1 VGDHNSDIKLLV
13 ADIDGTL
20 VTRDKRV
27 TPAALEAVRKL
38 RDAGIRFTVISARP
52 PQGLRV
58 IADVVGLTD
67 PVPTL
72 NGGLIVKPDLRTV
85 LRKKLLEPVV
95 VERLL
100 RALPEA
106 NLDVWVYTDGEWLV
120 RDENGPYVEHEVHA
134 VKFSPR
140 VLKSFE
146 EIPLDRVAKIVGVS
160 ENFDAVAAAEKQI
173 QEAFRG
179 AVSATRSQKYYLDI
193 THPDANKG
201 EGILLLS
208 ELLDIPTEKIA
219 TIGDMQND
227 VSMFRRSGL
236 SIAMGN
242 ASPDVQREAKYVTT
256 SNEEE
261 GFANA
266 VAKYILAS
274 RQQAALR

>member
-1 VGDHNSDIKLLV
+1 MGDYKSDIRLVV

-27 TPAALEAVRKL
+27 TPAALEAITNL
-38 RDAGIRFTVISARP
+38 REAGIWFTVISARP
-52 PQGLRV
+52 PRGLQV
-58 IADVVGLTD
+58 IADIVGLTE

-72 NGGLIVKPDLRTV
+72 NGGLLVKPDLRTV
-85 LRKKLLEPVV
+85 LREKLLERIV

-100 RALPEA
+100 VALREA
-106 NLDVWVYTDGEWLV
+106 NLDVWAYTDSEWLV
-120 RDENGPYVEHEVHA
+120 RDENGPYVQHEVHA
-134 VKFSPR
+134 VKFSPT
-140 VLKSFE
+140 VVKSFE
-146 EIPLDRVAKIVGVS
+146 DAPLDRVAKIVGVS
-160 ENFDAVAAAEKQI
+160 EDFAAIAAAEKNI
-173 QEAFRG
+173 QNAFRG

-201 EGILLLS
+201 EGVLLLS
-208 ELLDIPTEKIA
+208 ELLDIPIEQIA

-227 VSMFRRSGL
+227 VPMFRKSGL

-242 ASPDVQREAKYVTT
+242 ASPDVQREAKYTTT

-266 VAKYILAS
+266 VARYILPA
-274 RQQAALR
+274 RGQAALR